1 MDYTENQRQSARAEL
16 ARRELAKRGQSLES
30 SLEMEEPD
38 LSTHP
43 LRDIMIGLTH
53 AGRNLHN
60 LPHDQVKSLEDI
72 FSKLGSNFEGI
83 VGPKFS
89 EQRKEHKKISD
100 YLPYD
105 ERDFGD
111 IYGQKGEGNLLDK
124 IIQGGVEH
132 APELATLGSL
142 GRAALRR
149 YPITQRMGGRRI
161 RNAERIINELGA
173 NIPISEESIA
183 AARPFLPN
191 SHAAREMIQGSR
203 EGHYPSSF
211 SLQSQVGHHERNLRS
226 SPLAS
231 ERLIAPEARDLK
243 QTMLGEMESRLRSM
257 EHIDPR
263 YRHAADELRGGIND
277 YRQYVRFRDNVWPLL
292 RNIGFPVTAL
302 GIAGFGIKKA
312 MKTLSSL
319 TD

>member
-30 SLEMEEPD
+30 SPEMEEPD

-105 ERDFGD
+105 ARDFGD

-132 APELATLGSL
+132 APELATIYQIGKHLPLTKFPATKALNEVKKQIGERNIKNLKVPEHILKDIVENKFMRNTQPNRNLLEKAKEGGYEDLFNLQSDLGQIERSHTRDPFSASNRQFGRDVGATRQELLSSMKDELGNLGHEDLAKFLSHGQNLYIKYMKVRPYRNAALSL
-142 GRAALRR
+142 GLTA
-149 YPITQRMGGRRI
+149 
-161 RNAERIINELGA
+161 
-173 NIPISEESIA
+173 IP
-183 AARPFLPN
+183 
-191 SHAAREMIQGSR
+191 GYKY
-203 EGHYPSSF
+203 GKK
-211 SLQSQVGHHERNLRS
+211 
-226 SPLAS
+226 
-231 ERLIAPEARDLK
+231 LIP
-243 QTMLGEMESRLRSM
+243 
-257 EHIDPR
+257 
-263 YRHAADELRGGIND
+263 
-277 YRQYVRFRDNVWPLL
+277 
-292 RNIGFPVTAL
+292 
-302 GIAGFGIKKA
+302 
-312 MKTLSSL
+312 
-319 TD
+319 